1 MAQLAPRY
9 LRVVFSPGINPDK
22 WFARFDDRVPGWRSA
37 GAAAD
42 DPLTYI
48 NRREAD
54 VAIVRLGQRGVEKEK
69 FHAVTL
75 YEEQMGVAA
84 PKEHPIEVLDRVTW
98 AELSDEMFMY
108 TTPADGID
116 DLPKLREM
124 LGVVAANVGIVVA
137 PRPLLRALRA
147 RGVVNRELLLPA
159 PRDEDSEAGSV
170 DQTAKSGEEESA
182 APGSKLP
189 GTTVVAVVWLKERDA
204 EEVQEFVGICRG
216 RKAGSSRG
224 ELSGA
229 EQKRAGR
236 AQRTATSS
244 ATTPPRPRGR
254 AGARKKSGKKNWKG
268 RRH

>member
-37 GAAAD
+37 GAATD
-42 DPLTYI
+42 DPRAYI
-48 NRREAD
+48 TNGEAD
-54 VAIVRLGQRGVEKEK
+54 VAIVRLGRGGMPKEK
-69 FHAVTL
+69 FHAVAL

-84 PKEHPIEVLDRVTW
+84 PKEHPIEVLDRVKW
-98 AELSDEMFMY
+98 AELSEEMFMY
-108 TTPADGID
+108 TTPTDGID

-124 LGVVAANVGIVVA
+124 LGVVAANVGIAVA

>member
-48 NRREAD
+48 NRGEAD
-54 VAIVRLGQRGVEKEK
+54 VAIVRLGRGGVQMAK

-84 PKEHPIEVLDRVTW
+84 PKEHPIEVLDRVKW
-98 AELSDEMFMY
+98 AELSEEMFMY
-108 TTPADGID
+108 TTPTDGID

-124 LGVVAANVGIVVA
+124 LGVVAANVGIAVA

-170 DQTAKSGEEESA
+170 DQTAKSGEEEST